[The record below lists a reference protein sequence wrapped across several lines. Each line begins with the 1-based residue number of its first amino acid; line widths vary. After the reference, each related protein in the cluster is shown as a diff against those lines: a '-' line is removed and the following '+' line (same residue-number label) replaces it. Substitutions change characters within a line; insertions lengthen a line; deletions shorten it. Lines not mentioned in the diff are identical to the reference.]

1 MEEHS
6 PRDDGGGLRFPDVQ
20 PRTASAAEMP
30 PGFVPL
36 RLVLLPS
43 GVTLE
48 LDLPDMTLGRH
59 SGADLRLPLPDV
71 SRRHCRFTWSGGTWS
86 VADLASLNGVYVNGQ
101 SVECSELAQNDLV
114 TIGGFTFAV
123 DLSYP
128 DPPKVV
134 STSDVRMQ
142 SVIRAVRHAPRSTQ
156 RRLAS

>member
-1 MEEHS
+1 MEDPTPSAEHAS
-6 PRDDGGGLRFPDVQ
+6 LPFPDLEA
-20 PRTASAAEMP
+20 RTASGGDMP

-71 SRRHCRFTWSGGTWS
+71 SRRHCRFTWSGGIWTVS
-86 VADLASLNGVYVNGQ
+86 DLGSLNGVYVNGQ
-101 SVECSELAQNDLV
+101 HVERSELAQNDQIG
-114 TIGGFTFAV
+114 IGGFTFAV

-128 DPPKVV
+128 DAPKVI
-134 STSDVRMQ
+134 SQASERMQ
-142 SVIRAVRHAPRSTQ
+142 SVIRAVHRSTQ
-156 RRLAS
+156 RRKAS

>member
-1 MEEHS
+1 
-6 PRDDGGGLRFPDVQ
+6 
-20 PRTASAAEMP
+20 MP

-71 SRRHCRFTWSGGTWS
+71 SRRHCRFTWSGGAWS

-101 SVECSELAQNDLV
+101 SVNAAELAQNDLV
-114 TIGGFTFAV
+114 RIGSFTFAV
-123 DLSYP
+123 DLNYP
-128 DPPKVV
+128 DPPKV
-134 STSDVRMQ
+134 SSPTAERMS
-142 SVIRAVRHAPRSTQ
+142 SVIRAVQRAPLSTQ
-156 RRLAS
+156 RRMAS

>member
-1 MEEHS
+1 M
-6 PRDDGGGLRFPDVQ
+6 DDEF
-20 PRTASAAEMP
+20 ASASSAKQTMHRTRNRPVEMP

-59 SGADLRLPLPDV
+59 SEADLQLPMPDV
-71 SRRHCRFTWSGGTWS
+71 SRRHCRFTWSSGTWS
-86 VADLASLNGVYVNGQ
+86 VTDLDSMNGVFVNA
-101 SVECSELAQNDLV
+101 VLVKTSELEQNDLV
-114 TIGGFTFAV
+114 RIGGFTFAV
-123 DLSYP
+123 DLNYP

-134 STSDVRMQ
+134 SPSTTRIQ
-142 SVIRAVRHAPRSTQ
+142 SILRAVQGAPQTMP